1 MNTTPDQ
8 SAGRVAVITGAS
20 SGIGEA
26 TARALAASGFRL
38 ALLARRADRIQ
49 AVAGELGNGALA
61 IRGDVTDRD
70 PVAAAADRIEAELGG
85 ADVLV
90 NNTGIMQLAPFTSE
104 QS

>member
-8 SAGRVAVITGAS
+8 STGHVAVITGAS

-49 AVAGELGNGALA
+49 RVKPRAGAGGIETFQGNASCNHSVTPPSSA
-61 IRGDVTDRD
+61 IH
-70 PVAAAADRIEAELGG
+70 
-85 ADVLV
+85 LV
-90 NNTGIMQLAPFTSE
+90 PRAPPKRR
-104 QS
+104 